1 MKFSTE
7 LPIMPIKLVL
17 INDYMA
23 HMPDQSNHKTSI
35 NELPSFSLSLSQC
48 KKSYPIIF
56 FHHYYD
62 NF

>member
-23 HMPDQSNHKTSI
+23 HMPYQSNHKTPI
-35 NELPSFSLSLSQC
+35 NELQSFSLSKSMQVLPYYFLPSLS
-48 KKSYPIIF
+48 
-56 FHHYYD
+56 
-62 NF
+62 